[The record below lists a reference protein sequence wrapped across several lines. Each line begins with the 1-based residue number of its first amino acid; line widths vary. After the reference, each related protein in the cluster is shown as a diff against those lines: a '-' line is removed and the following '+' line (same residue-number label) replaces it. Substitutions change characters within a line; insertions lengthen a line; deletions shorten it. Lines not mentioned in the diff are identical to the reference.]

1 MAQEKRDYLVVDN
14 GGRVVLSRIDMAND
28 FTVANASNGLGW
40 SGGDAPFKV
49 YAAIA
54 GADPGG
60 YGLIG
65 EVPAGEVRAFT
76 DTGIAPDLEIQ
87 P

>member
-1 MAQEKRDYLVVDN
+1 MATQVRDYQVVDA
-14 GGRVVLSRIDMAND
+14 GGRVVLARVDMAND
-28 FTVANASNGLGW
+28 FEVAGARNGLGW
-40 SGGDAPFKV
+40 STGVAPFKV
-49 YAAIA
+49 YAAVI

-65 EVPAGEVRAFT
+65 EVGAGDERWFE
-76 DTGIAPDLEIQ
+76 DTGLEPDLASK